1 MASTHKSL
9 RSSTASKRPTTSIA
23 DGQIALNTNAA
34 SPGLFFKDSTGADI
48 IKVGPVH
55 VGTTAPNATPAVGG
69 SSGNSTGEVWLDTSL
84 TPVGVKIWN
93 GSAWQNATP
102 AGSTTVQGL
111 LELATNGETQTGTD
125 TARAVT
131 PAGLQSKLSDSTST
145 TSSTTIASSTA
156 VKSAYDL
163 ANDALPKSGGVI
175 TGNLEIGTT
184 GSLTFEGATDNAF
197 ETALAV
203 VDPTA
208 DRTITFP
215 DRTGTVITNADTGTV
230 TSTMIA
236 DGTIVNA
243 DINASAAIAL
253 SKLASGALPS
263 GITVA
268 SANIV
273 DGTIVNADV
282 NASAAIAGTKIS
294 PNFGAQ
300 NLTVDTNVL
309 YVDATT
315 DRVGIG
321 SSSPAVKLQVSES
334 SAGEVEVARFRIEGQ
349 TNNPMLRVLS
359 DEANQTITLDASGST
374 TGTELVFKE
383 GNSEAFRIDSSGR
396 LGLGTSSPGATLDV
410 NGTAIIGDAG
420 AYGQLTIDKTA
431 VFNASDVPTS
441 TTLYLTNRSGGT
453 EGNGNY
459 GPSIGFGRI
468 NNSLRPGGA
477 IATIQTSS
485 DADQCGLA
493 FLTHSSDITSNEL
506 QEALRI
512 THDGKVGIG
521 ATSPGALLHLS
532 SATGSASP
540 TPTELRIES
549 TTNAGDWTANSPWGR
564 IAFYSADTS
573 GSGPKVDAAIS
584 VAKNGA
590 TGGNSSFIFQLDE
603 GTGAGLENKVI
614 IKQDGSVG
622 IGTTAAHSRL
632 YIQDSNTG
640 EQLTIRSTSGNSGVA
655 GLRFNIADSSV
666 TTDQY
671 SKGSIL
677 FVGDGIGS
685 GRGSITFN
693 INNVND
699 ATNVSTSNERM
710 RIDGSG
716 RLLLGASSAIN
727 TVTNGLS
734 SASYLTVAGTSTAP
748 TNIGAFYF
756 NNNQSGAPSFSLS
769 KSRSTTVGSHTILSN
784 GDRIGSISYSG
795 SDGSA
800 FIEAARIGAEVE
812 GTPGANDMPGRLV
825 FSTTA
830 GGASDP
836 TERVRITS
844 TGEVTV
850 NSGFVTLNGNKV
862 GGISVVIADNAF
874 ASITPPRIGAGFV
887 AVAHNPDSAF
897 PNAGCQ
903 GFVYAD
909 WGNSPVVTQIS
920 VGTSFETS
928 TSGPPTGTTG
938 SDNHATLFVG
948 GTSGTVYL
956 ENRIGSEA
964 AFFVTFT

>member
-9 RSSTASKRPTTSIA
+9 RSSTANKRPTTSIA

-34 SPGLFFKDSTGADI
+34 SPVLFFKDSTGADI

-55 VGTTAPNATPAVGG
+55 VGTTAPNATPATGG

-84 TPVGVKIWN
+84 TPVGVKIWD

-102 AGSTTVQGL
+102 AGSTTVKGL

-131 PAGLQSKLSDSTST
+131 PAGLQSKVSDSTST

-163 ANDALPKSGGVI
+163 ANAALPKSGGVI

-184 GSLTFEGATDNAF
+184 GSLTFEGATENAF

-243 DINASAAIAL
+243 D
-253 SKLASGALPS
+253 
-263 GITVA
+263 
-268 SANIV
+268 
-273 DGTIVNADV
+273 V

-300 NLTVDTNVL
+300 NLIVDTNVL
-309 YVDATT
+309 YVDAST

-359 DEANQTITLDASGST
+359 DEANQTVTLDASGST

-383 GNSEAFRIDSSGR
+383 GNSEAFRIDSLGR
-396 LGLGTSSPGATLDV
+396 LGLGTSSPGAALDV
-410 NGTAIIGDAG
+410 RAGANNTAIEEI
-420 AYGQLTIDKTA
+420 A
-431 VFNASDVPTS
+431 VFARPDAAVRATIEKGLS
-441 TTLYLTNRSGGT
+441 T
-453 EGNGNY
+453 GNGI
-459 GPSIGFGRI
+459 SFGTTTGQPI
-468 NNSLRPGGA
+468 
-477 IATIQTSS
+477 
-485 DADQCGLA
+485 
-493 FLTHSSDITSNEL
+493 
-506 QEALRI
+506 ALR
-512 THDGKVGIG
+512 TDNTERLYIG
-521 ATSPGALLHLS
+521 N
-532 SATGSASP
+532 TG
-540 TPTELRIES
+540 
-549 TTNAGDWTANSPWGR
+549 N
-564 IAFYSADTS
+564 
-573 GSGPKVDAAIS
+573 
-584 VAKNGA
+584 
-590 TGGNSSFIFQLDE
+590 
-603 GTGAGLENKVI
+603 
-614 IKQDGSVG
+614 VG
-622 IGTTAAHSRL
+622 IGTTSPDYLLHLANNGTLAL
-632 YIQDSNTG
+632 
-640 EQLTIRSTSGNSGVA
+640 QLEDTSTSTRYRIENTSGDLAFLESGV
-655 GLRFNIADSSV
+655 G
-666 TTDQY
+666 
-671 SKGSIL
+671 
-677 FVGDGIGS
+677 
-685 GRGSITFN
+685 
-693 INNVND
+693 
-699 ATNVSTSNERM
+699 ERM
-710 RIDGSG
+710 RIDDNG
-716 RLLLGASSAIN
+716 RLLIGTSSPIT
-727 TVTNGLS
+727 TVSNGLS
-734 SASYLTVAGTSTAP
+734 SASYLTLAATSTAQS
-748 TNIGAFYF
+748 NIGAFYF
-756 NNNQSGAPSFSLS
+756 NNNQSGAPSLSLS
-769 KSRSTTVGSHTILSN
+769 KSRSTTLGSHTTLSDN
-784 GDRIGSISYSG
+784 DRIGSISYSG

-800 FIEAARIGAEVE
+800 FIEAARISAEVE
-812 GTPGANDMPGRLV
+812 GTPGANDMPGRIV
-825 FSTTA
+825 FFTTA
-830 GGASDP
+830 NGASSP

-844 TGEVTV
+844 AGEVTV

-874 ASITPPRIGAGFV
+874 ASITPPRAGAGFV

-897 PNAGCQ
+897 PNSGCQ
-903 GFVYAD
+903 GFIYAD

-920 VGTSFETS
+920 VGSSFETS